1 MYYVCNSE
9 SEQGNLHH
17 YLHQNTCN
25 SSCSIKEERVGE
37 TYRFSFPSTAEYI
50 FHRLITPA
58 VKQHQGGMLPG
69 LTYFLSQWFT
79 SAWDHC
85 YCSIPPTKL
94 ALQEK
99 EKKGTKIFHN
109 RCKNQ
114 KKRKR
119 SSIKN
124 EATQ

>member
-1 MYYVCNSE
+1 
-9 SEQGNLHH
+9 
-17 YLHQNTCN
+17 
-25 SSCSIKEERVGE
+25 VGE
-37 TYRFSFPSTAEYI
+37 AYRFSFPSTVEYI

-94 ALQEK
+94 ALWEK
-99 EKKGTKIFHN
+99 GKKKKCTKKFHN
-109 RCKNQ
+109 CCRIQIKKEERFYQ
-114 KKRKR
+114 KLKLHNK
-119 SSIKN
+119 
-124 EATQ
+124 